1 IRLRSPT
8 GANLGSE
15 SGPLTAQISV
25 IAPLSGTYTVLVGTG
40 DVGNDSIGDYR
51 LTLAKTPGTFVV
63 PDGDEGGAMVNGA
76 NHSGHIHLGD
86 LDQWSFTAA
95 QGDAITVSIG
105 EVFPTELD
113 PGFNPWIRLRS
124 PTGADLGSASGAL
137 TAQISVVAP
146 LSGTYTVLVGTGDVG
161 LDSTGD
167 YRLTLAKTPGPFVV
181 PDGDQGGAMSAGVN
195 HPGAIHLGDLDMWTF
210 CAAQGAALS
219 ISMSEILP
227 SGPDPGFNPWIRLRA
242 PSGQQL
248 GSTSGSL
255 VAQLNITASVTGLFT
270 VLAGTGDVGSDAQ
283 GQYEIRV
290 TGAIACPT
298 GPTTVND
305 GYATPVNTLLTV
317 PAPGLLANDNP
328 NGGGSMT
335 AELVSNV
342 TAGTL
347 ALNANGSFTFTPTN
361 GFTGQASFTYRAVN
375 AFGPGN
381 VATVTLTVT
390 QGTPPTTVND
400 AYGTNA
406 GTPLN
411 IAAPGV
417 LSNDNSNGGGAL
429 TAELMS
435 TTTSGVLSLSANGS
449 FTYTPNP
456 GFIGA
461 DSFTYRA
468 VSSVGPGNTA
478 TVGITVSDPTTVQ
491 PPSSL
496 YASSIAGNTVTLRW
510 TPPASGAVPTNY
522 VIEGGVSPGQVLA
535 SLPVGN
541 TTPLYTFPAP
551 TGAFFV
557 RVHTLS
563 GASRSVASNE
573 IRIFVNQPAAPS
585 APADLVGLVNSSSIA
600 LAWRNTFAGG
610 APGGIVLDVSG
621 ALNTSLPL
629 GLTDS
634 FQFNG
639 VPGGTYTLSLRA
651 INGAG
656 SSPSSN
662 AITLTFPSPCT
673 GAPLPPSNFLAYRVG
688 GTLFVVWDPA
698 TSGPAPTSYVLNVTG
713 AFGGSFGTPG
723 RTLSGAVG
731 PGTYHLSVS
740 AANACGSSAAT
751 PVQAV
756 VVP

>member
-1 IRLRSPT
+1 
-8 GANLGSE
+8 
-15 SGPLTAQISV
+15 
-25 IAPLSGTYTVLVGTG
+25 
-40 DVGNDSIGDYR
+40 
-51 LTLAKTPGTFVV
+51 
-63 PDGDEGGAMVNGA
+63 
-76 NHSGHIHLGD
+76 
-86 LDQWSFTAA
+86 
-95 QGDAITVSIG
+95 
-105 EVFPTELD
+105 
-113 PGFNPWIRLRS
+113 
-124 PTGADLGSASGAL
+124 
-137 TAQISVVAP
+137 
-146 LSGTYTVLVGTGDVG
+146 
-161 LDSTGD
+161 
-167 YRLTLAKTPGPFVV
+167 
-181 PDGDQGGAMSAGVN
+181 MSAGVN

-305 GYATPVNTLLTV
+305 AYSTAANTALNV
-317 PAPGLLANDNP
+317 AAPGVLANDNP

-342 TAGTL
+342 TTGTL
-347 ALNANGSFTFTPTN
+347 ALNANGSFTFTPPN

-390 QGTPPTTVND
+390 QGTPPTTVSD

-417 LSNDNSNGGGAL
+417 LGNDNSNGGGAL

-435 TTTSGVLSLSANGS
+435 TTTSGVLVLSANGS

-456 GFIGA
+456 GFTGA

-468 VSSVGPGNTA
+468 VSSVGPGNNA
-478 TVGITVSDPTTVQ
+478 TVSITVSDPTTVQ
-491 PPSSL
+491 PPTAL

-510 TPPASGAVPTNY
+510 TAPASGAAPTNY

-541 TTPLYTFPAP
+541 TTPIYTFPAP

-585 APADLVGLVNSSSIA
+585 APADLVGLVNGSSIA

-688 GTLFVVWDPA
+688 STLFVVWDPA
-698 TSGPAPTSYVLNVTG
+698 TSGPAPTSYSLSVTG
-713 AFGGSFGTPG
+713 AFAGTFGTPG

-731 PGTYHLSVS
+731 SGTYHLSVS
-740 AANACGSSAAT
+740 ASNACGASAAT
-751 PVQAV
+751 PVQTV

>member
-1 IRLRSPT
+1 VADSNINRE
-8 GANLGSE
+8 GS
-15 SGPLTAQISV
+15 AV
-25 IAPLSGTYTVLVGTG
+25 
-40 DVGNDSIGDYR
+40 GDY
-51 LTLAKTPGTFVV
+51 LLHLVKTPGTLVV
-63 PDGDEGGAMVNGA
+63 PPDDEGGPMTNGA
-76 NHSGHIHLGD
+76 NHAGR
-86 LDQWSFTAA
+86 
-95 QGDAITVSIG
+95 IG
-105 EVFPTELD
+105 
-113 PGFNPWIRLRS
+113 
-124 PTGADLGSASGAL
+124 A
-137 TAQISVVAP
+137 
-146 LSGTYTVLVGTGDVG
+146 
-161 LDSTGD
+161 
-167 YRLTLAKTPGPFVV
+167 
-181 PDGDQGGAMSAGVN
+181 
-195 HPGAIHLGDLDMWTF
+195 PGATPTLHRADIDPWTF
-210 CAAQGAALS
+210 FATQGAALTIN
-219 ISMSEILP
+219 ISEVLP
-227 SGPDPGFNPWIRLRA
+227 PPPDPGFVPMIRLVG
-242 PSGQQL
+242 P
-248 GSTSGSL
+248 TGSL
-255 VAQLNITASVTGLFT
+255 VASSSGLIAASINVNAPSSGTYVVIVADSNINREGSAVGDYVLSVFGATTASV
-270 VLAGTGDVGSDAQ
+270 
-283 GQYEIRV
+283 
-290 TGAIACPT
+290 
-298 GPTTVND
+298 PTTIND
-305 GYATPVNTLLTV
+305 GYSTAANTALNV
-317 PAPGLLANDNP
+317 AAPGVLGNDNP
-328 NGGGSMT
+328 NGGGPMT

-342 TAGTL
+342 TTGTL
-347 ALNANGSFTFTPTN
+347 ALNVNGSFTFTPPN

-400 AYGTNA
+400 AYDTNA

-417 LSNDNSNGGGAL
+417 LGNDNSNGGGAL

-435 TTTSGVLSLSANGS
+435 TTTSGVLALNANGS

-461 DSFTYRA
+461 DGFTYRA

-491 PPSSL
+491 PPTGL

-541 TTPLYTFPAP
+541 TTPIYTFPAP

-563 GASRSVASNE
+563 GATRSVASNE

-585 APADLVGLVNSSSIA
+585 APADLVGLVNGGSIA

-621 ALNTSLPL
+621 ALTTSLPL

-688 GTLFVVWDPA
+688 RTLFVVWDPA
-698 TSGPAPTSYVLNVTG
+698 TSGPAPTSYSLSVTG
-713 AFGGSFGTPG
+713 AFAGTFGTPG
-723 RTLSGAVG
+723 RSLSGAVG
-731 PGTYHLSVS
+731 PGTYHLSVA

-751 PVQAV
+751 PVQTV